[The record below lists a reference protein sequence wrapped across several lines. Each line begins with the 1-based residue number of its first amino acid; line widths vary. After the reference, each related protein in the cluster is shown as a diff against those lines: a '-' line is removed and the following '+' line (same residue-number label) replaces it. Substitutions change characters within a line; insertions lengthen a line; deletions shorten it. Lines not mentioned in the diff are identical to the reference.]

1 MLVYLG
7 MRILAYN
14 KESEVYQSRVGLTP
28 VLLVSSGMRETK
40 TQRHISMSYSDTAEE
55 DVKTKVEAGLRL
67 PEPRDVYR

>member
-1 MLVYLG
+1 
-7 MRILAYN
+7 MRIPAYN
-14 KESEVYQSRVGLTP
+14 KESEVYRSRVGLTP

-55 DVKTKVEAGLRL
+55 DVKTEAEAGLRL